1 MSSHHPDVAVEGPN
15 PPEDR
20 VRAMLD
26 AVPTALIMVD
36 RRGRI
41 VLVNTQTERLFGY
54 PRQEL
59 VGQPIELLVPQRLRG
74 GHSRLRDSFT
84 DAPSARAMGAG
95 RDLYAQRR
103 DGTEFP
109 VEIGLNPLDTEAG
122 PVVLAAVVDLT
133 ERKRSAERFRLLVE
147 AAPNAMIM
155 ASRDGRISL
164 VNAQTEKLFGYSRDE
179 LVGQPIEMLVP
190 QRSRAQHPSLRDS
203 YYQEP
208 QTRSM
213 GVGRDLYGLTKNGRE
228 VPIEI
233 GLNPIDTP
241 EGLFVLASII
251 DITER
256 KRADDSL
263 RQSEDRFRQLVSGVR
278 DYAILMLDAEGL
290 VATWNDGAARL
301 KGYTEAEILG
311 RSFACF
317 YPAEDV
323 AAGKPAVELREAA
336 ENGRFE
342 DEGWRLRKDGSRFW
356 ANVIL
361 TPMRDPQGK
370 LVGFSKVTRDMTE
383 RRRSEERFRLVVEAA
398 PNAMIMV
405 NPEGSI
411 TLVNAQTERLFGY
424 ARAELIGRRVEMLV
438 PQRIRERHPGLRD
451 SYFAAPQTRTMG
463 VGRDLYGL
471 TKGGREVPIEI
482 GLNPIESPEGIFVLA
497 SIIDITERKRQ
508 ESRFRAVFDSAPTAM
523 VMIDERGSIVLANAP
538 AESLF
543 GYQRGELAGQL
554 VDRLVPAR
562 HSGGHAALRQGY
574 FSGPRPRMMG
584 AGRDLNAARKDGTEF
599 PVEIGLN
606 PVEYEEGR
614 FVIAAIADISERK
627 RSERRLH
634 ELNESL
640 ERQIAET
647 TATLRRL
654 QETQDQ
660 LVQAEKQA
668 SLGRLVAGLAH
679 EINTPIGIGVTT
691 ASHFQESAQG
701 LARSLAAGTMT
712 RSELGRFT
720 ADCESAS
727 KILLNNLTRA
737 ANLVQSFKRVAA
749 DQTSDERRTIA
760 LRSYLEDVLLSLHP
774 QLRKTSHKVELD
786 CDRQLQLDTIPGA
799 LSQVLTNLVVNS
811 LVHAF
816 DEGQKGLIRISAEA
830 NPGGVLI
837 RYSDN
842 GKGIPPE
849 HLTHIFEPFFTTRRG
864 QGGTGLGLHIVYNL
878 VHALLRGTVLVN
890 STAGQG
896 TTFTIQLPQHL
907 PAPPR
912 TSEVTS

>member
-1 MSSHHPDVAVEGPN
+1 VDGPN
-15 PPEDR
+15 QTEER
-20 VRAMLD
+20 FRALLE
-26 AVPTALIMVD
+26 AVPTALIMVNS
-36 RRGRI
+36 RGRI
-41 VLVNTQTERLFGY
+41 VLVNAQTERLFGY
-54 PRQEL
+54 PRREL
-59 VGQPIELLVPQRLRG
+59 LSQSIEMLVPQRLRG
-74 GHSRLRDSFT
+74 GHNRLRDSFT
-84 DAPSARAMGAG
+84 AAPSARAMGAG

-109 VEIGLNPLDTEAG
+109 VEIGLNPLDTAEG
-122 PVVLAAVVDLT
+122 PVVLAAIIDLT
-133 ERKRSAERFRLLVE
+133 ERKRSAERFRLVVE

-155 ASRDGRISL
+155 ASREGRITL

-179 LVGQPIEMLVP
+179 LVGQPLEMLVP
-190 QRSRAQHPSLRDS
+190 QRARALHPSLREG
-203 YYQEP
+203 YYHEP
-208 QTRSM
+208 KTRSM
-213 GVGRDLYGLTKNGRE
+213 GVGRDLYGLTRDGRE

-233 GLNPIDTP
+233 GLNPIETP

-278 DYAILMLDAEGL
+278 DYAILMLDARGV
-290 VATWNDGAARL
+290 VASWNDGAARL
-301 KGYTEAEILG
+301 KGYTEQEIIG
-311 RSFACF
+311 RSFSCF
-317 YPAEDV
+317 YPAEEA
-323 AAGKPAVELREAA
+323 AAGKPELELREAV
-336 ENGRFE
+336 ERGRFE

-361 TPMRDPQGK
+361 TPMHDRAGK

-405 NPEGSI
+405 NPEGNI
-411 TLVNAQTERLFGY
+411 TLVNAQTERLFEY
-424 ARAELIGRRVEMLV
+424 TRAELIGQPIEMLV

-451 SYFAAPQTRTMG
+451 AYFSAPQTRTMG

-482 GLNPIESPEGIFVLA
+482 GLNPIESPDGVFVLA

-538 AESLF
+538 AEALF
-543 GYQRGELAGQL
+543 GYERGELPGQP
-554 VDRLVPAR
+554 VDRLVPRR
-562 HSGGHAALRQGY
+562 HGGGHAALRHGF
-574 FSGPRPRMMG
+574 FSEPRPRMMG

-627 RSERRLH
+627 RSERRLR

-640 ERQIAET
+640 EQQIAET
-647 TATLRRL
+647 TATLQRL
-654 QETQDQ
+654 RETQDQ
-660 LVQAEKQA
+660 LVQSEKQA

-691 ASHFQESAQG
+691 ASHFQESARE
-701 LARSLAAGTMT
+701 LSRSLADGTMT
-712 RSELGRFT
+712 RSALSRFT
-720 ADCESAS
+720 TDCESAS
-727 KILLNNLTRA
+727 KILLNNLSRA
-737 ANLVQSFKRVAA
+737 ASLVQSFKRVAA
-749 DQTSDERRTIA
+749 DQTSDERRSIA
-760 LRSYLEDVLLSLHP
+760 LRPYLEDVLLSLHP
-774 QLRKTSHKVELD
+774 QLRKTPHRVELD
-786 CDRQLQLDTIPGA
+786 CDAELQIDTIPGA

-816 DEGQKGLIRISAEA
+816 NDTRPGLIRIAAEA
-830 NPGGVLI
+830 NPGGIQI
-837 RYSDN
+837 RYSDD

-849 HLTHIFEPFFTTRRG
+849 NLSHIFEPFFTTKRG

-878 VHALLRGTVLVN
+878 VHALLRGSIGVRSTV
-890 STAGQG
+890 GKG
-896 TTFTIQLPQHL
+896 TTFSIQLPRAL
-907 PAPPR
+907 PAAAAHPEATP
-912 TSEVTS
+912 